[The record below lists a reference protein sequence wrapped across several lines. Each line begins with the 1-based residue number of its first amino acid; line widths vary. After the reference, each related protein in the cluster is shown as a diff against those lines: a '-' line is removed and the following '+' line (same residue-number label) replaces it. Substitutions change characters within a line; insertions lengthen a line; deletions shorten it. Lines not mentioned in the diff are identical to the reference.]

1 MIRSSVVTLI
11 AATPEPRGV
20 FDTPVETER
29 TVYCDVMSVGMRETY
44 AAMASGYA
52 PEIKLVLSDYAE
64 YDGER
69 KCRFEG
75 VRYRILRTYIRD
87 DMAIE
92 LVLEREEG
100 LA

>member
-1 MIRSSVVTLI
+1 MIRASVVTLI
-11 AATPEPRGV
+11 KASPEPRGV

-29 TVYCDVMSVGMRETY
+29 QVYCDVASVGMRETY
-44 AAMASGYA
+44 EAMASGYA

-64 YDGER
+64 YQGER
-69 KCRFEG
+69 KCLFEG
-75 VRYRILRTYIRD
+75 VRYRILRTYVRD
-87 DMAIE
+87 DLRIE

>member
-1 MIRSSVVTLI
+1 M
-11 AATPEPRGV
+11 

-29 TVYCDVMSVGMRETY
+29 QVYCDVASVGMRETY
-44 AAMASGYA
+44 EAMASGYA

-64 YDGER
+64 YQGER
-69 KCRFEG
+69 KCLFEG
-75 VRYRILRTYIRD
+75 VRYRILRTYVRD
-87 DMAIE
+87 DYQIE